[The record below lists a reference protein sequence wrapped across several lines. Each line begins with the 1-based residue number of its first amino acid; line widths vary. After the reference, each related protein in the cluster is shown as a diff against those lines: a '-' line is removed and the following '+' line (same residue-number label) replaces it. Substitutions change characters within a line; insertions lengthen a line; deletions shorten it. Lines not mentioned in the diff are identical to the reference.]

1 MLEVIG
7 PGFGR
12 TGTMSCKAALEQL
25 GFGPCY
31 HMIEVY
37 ANEGHVDRW
46 TRAINGEPLDVGGL
60 FAGYRAA
67 VDWPACAF
75 WKQLKAE
82 NPDAKVVL
90 TRRDPDAW
98 FTSMTDTI
106 FQALRAESDDE
117 QLMRWRVATRT
128 LIFEQ
133 TFGNDLSH
141 DHVVRVLHARERRDR
156 IRVCLR
162 ALGLRCRRG
171 MGTAVRVP
179 RRPGARNTI
188 PPKQLDRRVPGVDRS
203 RSACVNHPAGGVHTP
218 STPKSGSAT

>member
-37 ANEGHVDRW
+37 ANESHVDAW
-46 TRAINGEPLDVGGL
+46 TRAINGETLDTEGI
-60 FAGYRAA
+60 FAGYRSA
-67 VDWPACAF
+67 VDWPACSF
-75 WKQLKAE
+75 WKHLAGE

-98 FTSMTDTI
+98 FESMTNTI
-106 FQALRAESDDE
+106 FKALRAETDDE
-117 QLMRWRVATRT
+117 QLRRWRVATRR

-133 TFGNDLSH
+133 TFGNDLAH
-141 DHVVRVLHARERRDR
+141 DHVVHV
-156 IRVCLR
+156 LR
-162 ALGLRCRRG
+162 AHERDVIASVPESQLLVFDVAEGWPPLCEFLGVPVPDAPFPRANS
-171 MGTAVRVP
+171 TAEFRVWT
-179 RRPGARNTI
+179 G
-188 PPKQLDRRVPGVDRS
+188 LDQ
-203 RSACVNHPAGGVHTP
+203 PA
-218 STPKSGSAT
+218 

>member
-12 TGTMSCKAALEQL
+12 TGTMSCKEALEQL

-37 ANEGHVDRW
+37 ANEGHVDAW
-46 TRAINGEPLDVGGL
+46 TRAIDGKGLELDSV
-60 FAGYRAA
+60 FAGYRSA
-67 VDWPACAF
+67 VDWPACSF

-98 FTSMTDTI
+98 FESMTKTI
-106 FQALRAESDDE
+106 FQALRAESDD
-117 QLMRWRVATRT
+117 QQRMRWRVATRR
-128 LIFEQ
+128 LIFEV
-133 TFGNDLSH
+133 TFGDDFTR
-141 DHVVRVLHARERRDR
+141 DHVVRVLHAHENDV
-156 IRVCLR
+156 I
-162 ALGLRCRRG
+162 AS
-171 MGTAVRVP
+171 VP
-179 RRPGARNTI
+179 RADLLVFDVGDGWGPLCTF
-188 PPKQLDRRVPGVDRS
+188 LDVPVPDTPFPRSNSTAEFRVWTGLDQ
-203 RSACVNHPAGGVHTP
+203 PAGGVHTP

>member
-31 HMIEVY
+31 HMVEVY
-37 ANEGHVDRW
+37 ANEGHVDAW
-46 TRAINGEPLDVGGL
+46 TRTINGVPLDTEEI
-60 FAGYRAA
+60 FAGYRSA
-67 VDWPACAF
+67 VDWPACSF

-82 NPDAKVVL
+82 NPAAKLVL

-98 FTSMTDTI
+98 FASLSSTI

-117 QLMRWRVATRT
+117 QLMRWRVATRR

-133 TFGNDLSH
+133 TFGNDLTR
-141 DHVVRVLHARERRDR
+141 DHVVHV
-156 IRVCLR
+156 LR
-162 ALGLRCRRG
+162 AHENDVIASVPVSSLLVFDVADGWPPLCEFLGVPVPDAPFPHANS
-171 MGTAVRVP
+171 TAEFRVWT
-179 RRPGARNTI
+179 G
-188 PPKQLDRRVPGVDRS
+188 LDR
-203 RSACVNHPAGGVHTP
+203 PA
-218 STPKSGSAT
+218 